1 METTQRM
8 AAIGRS
14 LAGVPAA
21 EDPEQLAR
29 LARMGLT
36 QLLAVSTVLR
46 LGEAATVE
54 EAVADL
60 EQRGEACVE
69 AGRRRAGFRVL

>member
-1 METTQRM
+1 MEV
-8 AAIGRS
+8 IGRS

-36 QLLAVSTVLR
+36 ELLAVSTVLR

-60 EQRGEACVE
+60 EERGAACEEA
-69 AGRRRAGFRVL
+69 ARRRAGFRAL